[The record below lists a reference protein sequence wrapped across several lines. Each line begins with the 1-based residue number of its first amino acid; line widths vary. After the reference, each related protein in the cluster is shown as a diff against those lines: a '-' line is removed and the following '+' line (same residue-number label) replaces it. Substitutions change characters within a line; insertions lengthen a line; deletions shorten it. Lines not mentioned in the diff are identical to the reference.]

1 MAAKA
6 RERLNPV
13 QLTPQSRI
21 DDFTAQGWWG
31 DLTLD
36 HWLQR
41 NRAEVPDRL
50 ALVDPP
56 NRSDLDGA
64 TPRRFTWAELG
75 TEVDRVAAALLDTGL
90 RKDDV
95 LTYQLPNVADT
106 VILALACSRIGLI
119 ISPVVMPYRA
129 HELGFVIDKVRP
141 SAVITVAR
149 FAGHDHAEMA
159 LALTGERN
167 CKVLVLGG
175 DTPRGAYDLDAAI
188 AVADPARAA
197 AYHDAQPMQPGEV
210 FTIFWTS
217 GTEARPK
224 GVPRDQNHWIV
235 NAKMVAEA
243 ADIREAEVL
252 LNPFPL
258 VNIGSFGLVTPWLMK
273 RGTLVLHHPFDLKIF
288 LTQIAAERVNYTIAA
303 PAILNALLKT
313 PGLLSSVDLSSLRAI
328 GSGSAPLSPWMI
340 EGFAQDHGIEVC
352 NIYGSNEGA
361 SLFSDA
367 RQVPDHHDRARYF
380 PRMGVAGIDWPGSE
394 SSAMIQTR
402 LVDLDTEQDI
412 TEPLRPGELRFQ
424 GAATFGGYF
433 ESPEISANAFDASGF
448 YRTGDL
454 FEIAGDTAP
463 HRFYRFV
470 GRCKDIIVRGGV
482 NISPAEIDDLLAG
495 HPALKEAAVVGI
507 PDDRL
512 GERMCVAA
520 VPADDQAPDL
530 AAISTWL
537 KDQGLAVFKL
547 PELLVTVDA
556 LPRNAMNK
564 VSRRDLRET
573 VLAMLAP

>member
-1 MAAKA
+1 M
-6 RERLNPV
+6 

-21 DDFTAQGWWG
+21 DDFTARGWWG

-36 HWLQR
+36 DWLQR
-41 NRAEVPDRL
+41 NRVEVADRL
-50 ALVDPP
+50 ALVDPM
-56 NRSDLDGA
+56 NRADLDG
-64 TPRRFTWAELG
+64 TPPRRFTWAELG
-75 TEVDRVAAALLDTGL
+75 TEVDRVAAALLDLGL
-90 RKDDV
+90 KKDDV
-95 LTYQLPNVADT
+95 LTYQLPNVTDT

-129 HELGFVIDKVRP
+129 HELGYVIDKVRP
-141 SAVITVAR
+141 SAIVTRAH
-149 FAGHDHAEMA
+149 FAGHDHAAMA
-159 LALTGERN
+159 LALAGGRA
-167 CKVLVLGG
+167 CQVLVLGG
-175 DTPRGAYDLDAAI
+175 EAPQGSIDFDAAI
-188 AVADPARAA
+188 AAADPARAA
-197 AYHDAQPMQPGEV
+197 AYHDAQPMRPGDV

-243 ADIREAEVL
+243 ADIREGEVL

-258 VNIGSFGLVTPWLMK
+258 VNIGSFGLVTPWLMH
-273 RGTLVLHHPFDLKIF
+273 RGTLVLHHPFDLKVF
-288 LTQIAAERVNYTIAA
+288 LAQIAAERVNYTIAA

-313 PGLLSSVDLSSLRAI
+313 PGLLDSVDLSSLRAI

-340 EGFAQDHGIEVC
+340 EGFAHDHGIEVC

-380 PRMGVAGIDWPGSE
+380 PRMGVAGIAWPGSE

-402 LVDLDTEQDI
+402 LVDIDTEEDI
-412 TEPLRPGELRFQ
+412 TEPGRPGELRFQ

-433 ESPEISANAFDASGF
+433 ESPEISANAFDAQGF

-454 FEIAGDTAP
+454 FEIAED
-463 HRFYRFV
+463 RFYRFV

-495 HPALKEAAVVGI
+495 HPALREAAVVGV
-507 PDDRL
+507 PDERL

-520 VPADDQAPDL
+520 VPADGQAPDL
-530 AAISTWL
+530 GEISGWL
-537 KDQGLAVFKL
+537 KAQGLAVFKL
-547 PELLVTVDA
+547 PELMVTVDA

-573 VLAMLAP
+573 VIGLLA

>member
-1 MAAKA
+1 M
-6 RERLNPV
+6 
-13 QLTPQSRI
+13 QLTPQARI
-21 DDFTAQGWWG
+21 DEFTARGWWG

-50 ALVDPP
+50 ALVDPL
-56 NRSDLDGA
+56 NRATLDGKA
-64 TPRRFTWAELG
+64 PRRLAWGELG
-75 TEVDRVAAALLDTGL
+75 REVDRVAAALLDLGL
-90 RKDDV
+90 RRDDV
-95 LTYQLPNVADT
+95 LTYQLPNIAET
-106 VILALACSRIGLI
+106 VILALACSRIGVI

-129 HELGFVIDKVRP
+129 HELGYVIDKVRP
-141 SAVITVAR
+141 AAIVTLAH
-149 FAGHDHAEMA
+149 FAGHDHAAMA
-159 LALTGERN
+159 LALTDGRP
-167 CKVLVLGG
+167 CQVLVIGG
-175 DTPRGAYDLDAAI
+175 DAPPGSQDLDAAI
-188 AVADPARAA
+188 AAADPARAA
-197 AYHDAQPMQPGEV
+197 AYHDARPMRPGEV

-235 NAKMVAEA
+235 NARMVAEA
-243 ADIREAEVL
+243 AGIGEGEVL

-258 VNIGSFGLVTPWLMK
+258 VNIGSFGLVTPWLMH
-273 RGTLVLHHPFDLKIF
+273 RGTLVLHHPFDLHVF
-288 LTQIAAERVNYTIAA
+288 LAQIAAERVTYTIAA

-313 PGLLSSVDLSSLRAI
+313 PGLLGSVDLSSLRAI

-380 PRMGVAGIDWPGSE
+380 PRMGVEGIEWPSSE
-394 SSAMIQTR
+394 SSAMIRTR
-402 LVDLDTEQDI
+402 LVDLETEQDI
-412 TEPLRPGELRFQ
+412 VEPGRPGELRFQ

-433 ESPEISANAFDASGF
+433 DSPEISAQAFDAAGF

-454 FEIAGDTAP
+454 FEIAGPEAP
-463 HRFYRFV
+463 YRFYRFV

-495 HPALKEAAVVGI
+495 HPALREAAVVGV

-520 VPADDQAPDL
+520 VPADGQAPDL
-530 AAISTWL
+530 GDIAGWL

-547 PELLVTVDA
+547 PELLVTIDA

-564 VSRRDLRET
+564 VSRRDLRDT
-573 VLAMLAP
+573 VLAMLAA

>member
-1 MAAKA
+1 M
-6 RERLNPV
+6 
-13 QLTPQSRI
+13 QLTPQSRV
-21 DDFTAQGWWG
+21 DDFTARGWWG

-41 NRAEVPDRL
+41 NRADVPDRL
-50 ALVDPP
+50 AIVDPM
-56 NRSDLDGA
+56 NRASLDGK
-64 TPRRFTWAELG
+64 TPRRLTWGELG
-75 TEVDRVAAALLDTGL
+75 IEVDRVAAALLDLGL
-90 RKDDV
+90 TKDDV
-95 LTYQLPNVADT
+95 LTYQLPNIIET
-106 VILALACSRIGLI
+106 VILALACSRLGLI

-129 HELGFVIDKVRP
+129 HELGHVIDTVRP
-141 SAVITVAR
+141 AAIVTLAH
-149 FAGHDHAEMA
+149 FAGHDHAVMA
-159 LALTGERN
+159 LALAGGRE

-175 DTPRGAYDLDAAI
+175 NVPHGADDLDAAI
-188 AVADPARAA
+188 TAADPEKAVA
-197 AYHDAQPMQPGEV
+197 YCDAQPMQPAEV

-258 VNIGSFGLVTPWLMK
+258 VNIGSFGLVTPWLMR
-273 RGTLVLHHPFDLKIF
+273 RGTLVLHHPFDLKVF
-288 LTQIAAERVNYTIAA
+288 LEQIAAERVNYTIAA

-313 PGLLSSVDLSSLRAI
+313 PGLLDSVDLTSLRAI

-340 EGFAQDHGIEVC
+340 EGFAHDHGIEVC

-380 PRMGVAGIDWPGSE
+380 PRMGVAGIEWPGSE
-394 SSAMIQTR
+394 SAAMVQTR
-402 LVDLDTEQDI
+402 LVDIETEQDV
-412 TEPLRPGELRFQ
+412 TEPGRPGELRFQ

-433 ESPEISANAFDASGF
+433 ESPEISANAFDAAGF

-454 FEIAGDTAP
+454 FEIAGDEAP
-463 HRFYRFV
+463 YRFYRFV

-495 HPALKEAAVVGI
+495 HPALKEAAVVGV
-507 PDDRL
+507 PDERL

-520 VPADDQAPDL
+520 VPADGHAPDL
-530 AAISTWL
+530 GEISGWL
-537 KDQGLAVFKL
+537 KGQGLAIFKL

-564 VSRRDLRET
+564 VSRRDLRNT
-573 VLAMLAP
+573 VLEMLGV

>member
-1 MAAKA
+1 M
-6 RERLNPV
+6 
-13 QLTPQSRI
+13 QLTPQTRI
-21 DDFTAQGWWG
+21 DDFTARGWWG

-36 HWLQR
+36 DWLQR
-41 NRAEVPDRL
+41 NRDQVPHRL
-50 ALVDPP
+50 ALVDPM
-56 NRSDLDGA
+56 NRIDLDG
-64 TPRRFTWAELG
+64 TPPRRFTWGELG
-75 TEVDRVAAALLDTGL
+75 TEVDRVAAALLDVGL
-90 RKDDV
+90 KKDDV
-95 LTYQLPNVADT
+95 LTYQLPNFTDT

-129 HELGFVIDKVRP
+129 HELGYVIDKVRP
-141 SAVITVAR
+141 SAIVTRAQ
-149 FAGHDHAEMA
+149 FAGHDHAAMA
-159 LALTGERN
+159 LSLTGGRN
-167 CKVLVLGG
+167 CRVLVQGG
-175 DTPRGAYDLDAAI
+175 DAPHGSMDLDAVI
-188 AVADPARAA
+188 AAADPARAA

-243 ADIREAEVL
+243 ADIREGEVL

-258 VNIGSFGLVTPWLMK
+258 VNIGSFGLVTPWLMH
-273 RGTLVLHHPFDLKIF
+273 RGTLVLHHPFDLKVF
-288 LTQIAAERVNYTIAA
+288 LAQIAAERVNYTIAA

-313 PGLLSSVDLSSLRAI
+313 PGLLDSVDLSSLRAI

-340 EGFAQDHGIEVC
+340 EGFAHDHGIEVC

-380 PRMGVAGIDWPGSE
+380 PRMGVTGIDWPGSE

-402 LVDLDTEQDI
+402 LVDIETEEDI
-412 TEPLRPGELRFQ
+412 AEPGRPGELRFQ

-433 ESPEISANAFDASGF
+433 ESPEISANAFDAQGF

-454 FEIAGDTAP
+454 FEIAEE
-463 HRFYRFV
+463 RFYRFV

-495 HPALKEAAVVGI
+495 HPALREAAVVGV
-507 PDDRL
+507 PDERL

-520 VPADDQAPDL
+520 VPADGQTPDL
-530 AAISTWL
+530 GEISGWL

-547 PELLVTVDA
+547 PELMVTVDA

-573 VLAMLAP
+573 VIGLLA